1 VTAREIHR
9 PRVAVIDDN
18 PAVLKAIKRLLGEAD
33 IDVEGFGSAED
44 FLVRTASD
52 ALGCLIVDVGLPG
65 ISGIELR
72 RRLAGAGSK
81 LPVIFITASED
92 ESTRQNAMSA
102 GAFAYL
108 RKPFSGLALVD
119 AVVSATSS
127 MPPG

>member
-1 VTAREIHR
+1 VTAREIYR

-72 RRLAGAGSK
+72 RRLARGGSK

-92 ESTRQNAMSA
+92 ESARQDAMNA